1 MGVLNIMLVW
11 IVEGGLVNGLKMDR
25 GFIDEMDIS
34 HLLFVDDTILFCDAF
49 AEKLLYICFHSYV
62 LLE

>member
-1 MGVLNIMLVW
+1 
-11 IVEGGLVNGLKMDR
+11 VNGLKMDR
-25 GFIDEMDIS
+25 GFIDEMGIS